1 MSESTTST
9 GISNPRLPNIT
20 SWAALKVSRC
30 SRTRHWVRIER
41 QIRKTIDT
49 KIALC

>member
-20 SWAALKVSRC
+20 SWAALK
-30 SRTRHWVRIER
+30 
-41 QIRKTIDT
+41 IRKTIDT